1 MVSRRAG
8 QSVVTLALLSALISW
23 SGWDEFSSGAVG
35 SSGVLSSGAVSIVS
49 YNAHIVK

>member
-23 SGWDEFSSGAVG
+23 SGWDECFPVELWAPVECFP
-35 SSGVLSSGAVSIVS
+35 VEQ
-49 YNAHIVK
+49 